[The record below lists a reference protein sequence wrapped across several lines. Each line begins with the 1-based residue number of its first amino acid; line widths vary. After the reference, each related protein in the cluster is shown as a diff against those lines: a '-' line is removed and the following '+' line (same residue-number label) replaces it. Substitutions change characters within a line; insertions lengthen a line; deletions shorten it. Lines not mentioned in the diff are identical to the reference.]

1 MFIIGNNIHGGLY
14 GSYPSLGDLDNNG
27 DLKFSADFRSV
38 YAGMLRD
45 VVGADPT
52 AILGGTYDALAV
64 MRA

>member
-45 VVGADPT
+45 VVGADPA
-52 AILGGTYDALAV
+52 AILAGAYDPLAV